1 MGSGFNLISL
11 PDKHE
16 NKPFRL
22 KLNATQKTLAF
33 NRIGAPIPNRGS
45 GQDDIEFLGLH
56 CLQLINDAQD
66 HSALHLEPGI
76 WLNVHATT
84 DPKADPS
91 VVRMATIPH
100 GDSLLSQGTSITV
113 AGGPKIDPVDSTPFT
128 LDPATGARKND
139 TNPQYLA
146 PFQSTPLPPGK
157 PAGSIANPN
166 LVLTEAI
173 KSRKIVNTVVLFVS
187 ADPVGDINGTPV
199 APPSTPND
207 IGGIVNVP
215 FVIKNA
221 NANSFSAIFWIETVE
236 QSSSLSLLATA
247 VYADSHLGFHWSQV
261 AAHLGGDTSQAIG
274 GLSKSVARLK
284 APKGVE
290 KSRLDAPCQ
299 PRIHN

>member
-1 MGSGFNLISL
+1 
-11 PDKHE
+11 
-16 NKPFRL
+16 
-22 KLNATQKTLAF
+22 
-33 NRIGAPIPNRGS
+33 
-45 GQDDIEFLGLH
+45 
-56 CLQLINDAQD
+56 
-66 HSALHLEPGI
+66 
-76 WLNVHATT
+76 
-84 DPKADPS
+84 
-91 VVRMATIPH
+91 MATIPH

-157 PAGSIANPN
+157 PTGSIANPN
-166 LVLTEAI
+166 LVLTEA
-173 KSRKIVNTVVLFVS
+173 KEPEDRQHGRSLCERGSRRR
-187 ADPVGDINGTPV
+187 INGTPI

-221 NANSFSAIFWIETVE
+221 YANSFSAIFWIETVE

-274 GLSKSVARLK
+274 CLSKSVARLK